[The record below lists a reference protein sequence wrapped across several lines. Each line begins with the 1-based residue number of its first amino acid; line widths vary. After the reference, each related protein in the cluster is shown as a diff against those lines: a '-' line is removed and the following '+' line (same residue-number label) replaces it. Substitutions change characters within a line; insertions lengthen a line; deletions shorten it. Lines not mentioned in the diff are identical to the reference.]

1 MSAINDKK
9 YVIISGLFAFW
20 CNAVLFILKLYV
32 GLSSNSISI
41 YSDGIN
47 NLLDSLSGFLATACF
62 LWAIRRTEEN
72 KERIIGRTEALV
84 SFIMSLAV
92 VFSALCFGYNSLE
105 RFMYPTP
112 VWYTDKYFIIILFT
126 LWVKLC
132 MLFVLRLLKKK
143 ASSPITRVF
152 AFDGILDVFIS
163 AVTLLT
169 LILAKN
175 GTYSA
180 DAVIGVL
187 ISIFL
192 ITGSI
197 KLLAASVKAIIFDK
211 EETNENEKEN

>member
-1 MSAINDKK
+1 MF
-9 YVIISGLFAFW
+9 L
-20 CNAVLFILKLYV
+20 LKLYV

-47 NLLDSLSGFLATACF
+47 NLLDSLSGILATVCF

-72 KERIIGRTEALV
+72 KEKVLFRTEALV

-92 VFSALCFGYNSLE
+92 VFSAICFGYNSLE

-126 LWVKLC
+126 LWAKLC
-132 MLFVLRLLKKK
+132 MLISFHIMKKK
-143 ASSPITRVF
+143 TTSPITRVF
-152 AFDGILDVFIS
+152 AFDGVLDVFIS

-180 DAVIGVL
+180 DAVIGVI
-187 ISIFL
+187 ISIFM

-197 KLLAASVKAIIFDK
+197 KLLVSSVKKIIF
-211 EETNENEKEN
+211 EEEIK